1 MATDTPETTAQTP
14 RPPLLTGSSLAWLAA
29 GVTVV
34 LWASAFVGIRAVGQD
49 FSPGAL
55 TLGRLVIG
63 ALVLGGFVLVRGFVL
78 PRGRDLL
85 FVAMYGLLWFAGY
98 NIALNAAERTLDA
111 GTAAMLVQIG
121 PIIVAI
127 LAGVFLKEGFA
138 PKLLLGSLVALLGA
152 VIIAAGS
159 SVERRIEFSGVVV
172 CLLAG
177 VLYAAGMVA
186 QKPVL
191 RRTPALQATWLGCV
205 VGVLACLPFTPTLWD
220 EVGRASGGSILG
232 LVYLGVF
239 PTAIAFTTWAYAL
252 SRTSAGQLGAT
263 TYLVPVVAAGMS
275 WVLLDEV
282 PPALS
287 FVGGTL
293 CLVGVALTRLRGRNV
308 GEHARDLPEGNAAGV
323 EAGRQPEK

>member
-1 MATDTPETTAQTP
+1 M
-14 RPPLLTGSSLAWLAA
+14 AWLAA

-34 LWASAFVGIRAVGQD
+34 LWASAFVGIRAVGED

-55 TLGRLVIG
+55 TLGRLVVG

-78 PRGRDLL
+78 PRGRELL

-121 PIIVAI
+121 PIVVAI
-127 LAGVFLKEGFA
+127 LAGIFLKEGFP
-138 PKLLLGSLVALLGA
+138 PKLLVGSLVALVGA
-152 VIIAAGS
+152 VVIAAGS
-159 SVERRIEFSGVVV
+159 SVERRIELAGVVV

-177 VLYAAGMVA
+177 LLYAAGMVA

-191 RRTPALQATWLGCV
+191 RATPALQATWLGCV

-220 EVGRASGGSILG
+220 EVGRASSGSILG

-263 TYLVPVVAAGMS
+263 TYLVPVVAAAMS

-287 FVGGTL
+287 VVGGAL
-293 CLVGVALTRLRGRNV
+293 CLIGVALTRVRGRNI
-308 GEHARDLPEGNAAGV
+308 GEHVGDLAQGDTAGV
-323 EAGRQPEK
+323 EASGQPEEGVDHSNHPDRHDRNAGLG